1 MAAMQMQQPSLDT
14 MPKAELLRRV
24 QECSFYLRDLA
35 LYLDSHPTDQQAL
48 SLFREHAA
56 MHQRCSDVYAKRF
69 GALRYEQVS
78 AEDGWAAWSN
88 TPWPW
93 EKEAN

>member
-1 MAAMQMQQPSLDT
+1 MKKQQLYLDA

-24 QECSFYLRDLA
+24 QEHSFYMRDLG
-35 LYLDSHPTDQQAL
+35 LYLDSHPTDGQAL
-48 SLFREHAA
+48 ALFREHAA
-56 MHQRCSDVYAKRF
+56 LYRECADAYAERF
-69 GALRYEQVS
+69 GALRWEQVS
-78 AEDGWAAWSN
+78 EEDGWAAWSN

>member
-1 MAAMQMQQPSLDT
+1 MKKPQQSLEQ

-24 QECSFYLRDLA
+24 QEHSFYMRDLG
-35 LYLDSHPTDQQAL
+35 LFLDSHPTDGQAL
-48 SLFREHAA
+48 ALFRAHADA
-56 MHQRCSDVYAKRF
+56 YREAADVYARRF
-69 GALRYEQVS
+69 GALRWEQVD
-78 AEDGWAAWSN
+78 ETDGWCAWSN